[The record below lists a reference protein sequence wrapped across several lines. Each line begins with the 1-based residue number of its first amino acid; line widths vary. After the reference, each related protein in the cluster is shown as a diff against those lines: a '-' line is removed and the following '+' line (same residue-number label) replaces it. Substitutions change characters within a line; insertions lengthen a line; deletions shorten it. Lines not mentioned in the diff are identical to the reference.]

1 LEGERSSSLLPPSSL
16 EAFSLRRHDIASGGF
31 VISIQANRYITH
43 IELLDEWV

>member
-1 LEGERSSSLLPPSSL
+1 VNEAHPFCLLPL

-43 IELLDEWV
+43 IELLDERV